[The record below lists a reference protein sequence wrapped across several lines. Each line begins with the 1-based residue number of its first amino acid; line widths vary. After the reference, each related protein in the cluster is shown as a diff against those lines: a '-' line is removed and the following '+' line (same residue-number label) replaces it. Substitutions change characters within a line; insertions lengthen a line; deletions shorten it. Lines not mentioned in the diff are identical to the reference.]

1 VDNLLD
7 MGDISEYIDVSNWK
21 EYLSQNT
28 DECFIMKIRSNT
40 LRGKPL
46 GSDIFIAA
54 GENVLGKKILSL
66 PRGRPKIVKK

>member
-1 VDNLLD
+1 MLD

-21 EYLSQNT
+21 EYLSQNM
-28 DECFIMKIRSNT
+28 DECFIIKIRSNT

-46 GSDIFIAA
+46 GSDIFIAI
-54 GENVLGKKILSL
+54 GENVLGKKILFL